1 MTDFNASGVMLPL
14 DDYYKQCVVPKPK
27 IPPRYSSNGVSKG
40 GKRQAGHLRSY
51 MNLDQ
56 SGDDYFEDKD
66 FQGPICQENGANE
79 IDTNVEQMKFEI
91 NDFDKMYWEQ
101 DSHSSE
107 ASQSCALGRVYGNN
121 VNRPSEADPLSP
133 NHQARGHVKSRL
145 DLRDGSRLHNNIN
158 QMRNHQYNHHNRHK
172 FHRRQH
178 QAQSSKEQSLRT
190 AYNAL
195 SSQTNHANQQTDI
208 LMNINNHFQY
218 THQAPS
224 DLRGRTI
231 NICPDTYDWS
241 ASSSIGSLIESVS
254 LMPDN
259 RVKNGLPCETITRY
273 TDISKDILAG
283 ETQDIHKPQTGL
295 DSASVDSESM
305 KVSKMAHNVM
315 LLLKSV
321 AQQNNQG
328 DSCDSFKNFDWI
340 NEPVQEFQSVAFP
353 KLNGRDVQQRFN

>member
-14 DDYYKQCVVPKPK
+14 DDYYQQCVVPKPK
-27 IPPRYSSNGVSKG
+27 IPPRYSSNDVSKG

-56 SGDDYFEDKD
+56 SGDDDVEDKD
-66 FQGPICQENGANE
+66 FQGAIFQENGATE
-79 IDTNVEQMKFEI
+79 IDTNVAQINFEI

-107 ASQSCALGRVYGNN
+107 ASQSCALGRMYGNN
-121 VNRPSEADPLSP
+121 VNRPLEADPLSP
-133 NHQARGHVKSRL
+133 YDQARGHVRSRL
-145 DLRDGSRLHNNIN
+145 DLRDGSRLHNNFN
-158 QMRNHQYNHHNRHK
+158 QRSNHQYNLHNRHK
-172 FHRRQH
+172 FHRRQQ
-178 QAQSSKEQSLRT
+178 QAQNSKVQSLRT

-195 SSQTNHANQQTDI
+195 SSQKIPPNQQTDI

-224 DLRGRTI
+224 ELRGRTI
-231 NICPDTYDWS
+231 NIVPDTYDWS
-241 ASSSIGSLIESVS
+241 ASSSIGSLIKSAS
-254 LMPDN
+254 LIPDN
-259 RVKNGLPCETITRY
+259 RVKNRLPCETITRY
-273 TDISKDILAG
+273 SDISKDIIAG
-283 ETQDIHKPQTGL
+283 EAQDIHRPQTGL

-328 DSCDSFKNFDWI
+328 DCCDSFKNIDWI
-340 NEPVQEFQSVAFP
+340 NGPVEEFQSVAIP
-353 KLNGRDVQQRFN
+353 ELNGRDVQQRFN